1 MFWCAR
7 LDRFIRCQTQ
17 HGARLRC
24 MPHHELDGGLTI
36 TRRAGIRA
44 RARQPPGNVGARR
57 GNQKRG
63 RPSPSTSLPS
73 LPHAQ
78 ANTAIN
84 KTKESVEVVKE
95 WFRDPAVVAENR
107 ILAARPSPAVA
118 KKYTTQKDA
127 ADKAVKNVA
136 GSSATVAGGAV
147 AYTGRGDEGAPRAV
161 ALDFSSSSDLSL
173 ALADGDLQPAADAML
188 AAAGANKTDAFS
200 KAVGDMLVVTD
211 PAPPAAA
218 LGAAVGV
225 ALREAPDAIFTPTSG
240 GNNAKPPAS
249 GVAEAF
255 VTGLVAAVK
264 PCAADVTVKTGGS
277 ATAPNRAWAEA
288 AAKTC
293 CPYVTP
299 AIRGAQ
305 AAVEGGSADAKRVLY
320 SALSRSVAL
329 GGEGGFALARC
340 TSPNAK
346 E

>member
-1 MFWCAR
+1 M
-7 LDRFIRCQTQ
+7 
-17 HGARLRC
+17 
-24 MPHHELDGGLTI
+24 
-36 TRRAGIRA
+36 
-44 RARQPPGNVGARR
+44 
-57 GNQKRG
+57 
-63 RPSPSTSLPS
+63 
-73 LPHAQ
+73 
-78 ANTAIN
+78 
-84 KTKESVEVVKE
+84 EVVKD

-107 ILAARPSPAVA
+107 ILAARPPPSVA
-118 KKYTTQKDA
+118 KKYTAQKDA
-127 ADKAVKNVA
+127 ADKTVKSVA

-161 ALDFSSSSDLSL
+161 ALDFSSSADLALS
-173 ALADGDLQPAADAML
+173 LADGDLQPAADAML
-188 AAAGANKTDAFS
+188 AAAGANKTAAFS

-211 PAPPAAA
+211 PPPPAAS

-240 GNNAKPPAS
+240 GNNAKPPVS
-249 GVAEAF
+249 GVADAF
-255 VTGLVAAVK
+255 VAGLAAAVK
-264 PCAADVTVKTGGS
+264 PCAADVTVKAGGS

-288 AAKTC
+288 AADVTVKAGGSATAPNRAWAEAAANAC

-320 SALSRSVAL
+320 AALSRSIAL
-329 GGEGGFALARC
+329 GGEGSFALARC